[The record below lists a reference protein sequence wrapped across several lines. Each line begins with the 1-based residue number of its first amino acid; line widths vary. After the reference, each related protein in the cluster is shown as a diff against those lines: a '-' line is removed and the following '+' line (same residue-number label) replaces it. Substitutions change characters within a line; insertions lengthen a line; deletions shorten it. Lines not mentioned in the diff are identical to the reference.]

1 MQGAGPAPN
10 NNAAIVEFDAA
21 QFDGQGISS

>member
-1 MQGAGPAPN
+1 MQGVGSAPN